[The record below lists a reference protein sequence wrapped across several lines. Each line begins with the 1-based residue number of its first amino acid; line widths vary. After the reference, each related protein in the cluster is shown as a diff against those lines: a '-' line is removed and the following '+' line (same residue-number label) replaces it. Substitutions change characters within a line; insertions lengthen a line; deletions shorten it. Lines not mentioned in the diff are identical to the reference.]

1 MKFMEEFKKDLI
13 ELFKKHGII
22 PLKDSVELHF
32 APLYGYRYDVNA
44 RRDVLV
50 KFSQLL
56 TDTEEID
63 EHINKYGVTYMD
75 NYFNIYI

>member
-1 MKFMEEFKKDLI
+1 MNFMEEFKKDLI

-22 PLKDSVELHF
+22 SLKDSVELNF
-32 APLYGYRYDVNA
+32 APLYGYRYGAAV

-56 TDTEEID
+56 TDAEEID
-63 EHINKYGVTYMD
+63 EHINKYGITYMD

>member
-1 MKFMEEFKKDLI
+1 MNFMEEFKNDLI

-22 PLKDSVELHF
+22 ALKDSVELHF
-32 APLYGYRYDVNA
+32 APLYGYRYGANV

-63 EHINKYGVTYMD
+63 EHINKYGITYMD

>member
-1 MKFMEEFKKDLI
+1 MEEFKNDLI

-22 PLKDSVELHF
+22 SLKDSVELHF
-32 APLYGYRYDVNA
+32 APLYGYRYGVNA

-56 TDTEEID
+56 TDAKEID
-63 EHINKYGVTYMD
+63 EHRNKYGITYMD